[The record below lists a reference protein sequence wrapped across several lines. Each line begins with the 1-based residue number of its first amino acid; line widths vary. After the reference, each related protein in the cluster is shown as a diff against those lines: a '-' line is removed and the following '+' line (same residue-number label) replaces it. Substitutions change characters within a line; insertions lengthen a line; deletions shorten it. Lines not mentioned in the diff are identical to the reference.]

1 MNESANDPLKNIF
14 IKYLDLNKIRCC
26 DSNTSKAKIIEDC
39 IFILIAFLLQ
49 TVEMQCKKMYN
60 KVN

>member
-49 TVEMQCKKMYN
+49 IS
-60 KVN
+60 